1 MNAFNTFW
9 ETISEQGIQPALPTK
24 QYKSI
29 VLTNQISITAA
40 LCCIPFII
48 LYYLLSLDSLF
59 AVAYISLFLFL
70 VCLLL
75 NRFGEHRR
83 INYQASKVLMMLV
96 VNAHIFFTASCL
108 GRESGF
114 HLMYFS
120 SLLGVV
126 LYYNFHQRLP
136 FLIVG
141 LSLPLACLVALEF
154 TGYSLFLIPSLE
166 ARQQHNIYL
175 AVMIVNIIVS
185 LLIAFYFNTLNARH
199 RQTLASVRQELETVF
214 DNSYDAI
221 ILIDSRTDKIL
232 ECNRKAVKLFEAESK
247 AALIGIPSKRFQK
260 VPFTLQENQGLL
272 QSLQHKGT
280 WVEER
285 RLVSLRGRE
294 FWGDIGITLL
304 PQEDKVLYL
313 VRITDITEKQAAKEQ
328 LQKSESALRE
338 AQRLAR
344 MGNFEFNLQTGK
356 GVVSEEVYRIFGM
369 PPHKEIS
376 LTQFVQWFAS
386 HHTSV
391 LQETIG
397 QASPRKKGFE
407 VEYEATRPDGETPLY
422 IQSFGEVLFDAEGR
436 PSRIVGTTQDITERK
451 LREIELIKAKAQA
464 EQASIAKEQFLST
477 MSHEIRTPINAILGL
492 SHFLLE
498 DSPRPDQ
505 AENLKV
511 LHFSAENLLMLINDI
526 LDLNKI
532 EAGKIAFEAIEFNLS
547 ELVQRIQRPL
557 SYLAYEKNLAFSC
570 YVDPAIPPVLV
581 GDPVRLGQVIN
592 NLLSNAIKFTEE
604 GSVRVEAQLK
614 QLEGSYA
621 EIGFAIT
628 DTGIGIAE
636 DKLEYVFET
645 FTQASSDTTR
655 KYGGTGLGL
664 TITKRLLELQNSPI
678 SVKSKLGEGSGF
690 YFTLWFRKSEAQAL
704 NLYPASAMPDSESQP
719 LRGRKILLVEDN
731 EINRLVAA
739 KIFQKWGIVL
749 DEVTNGMEAVER
761 VQQTTYDIVLMDLQM
776 PHMDGYETTQLIRGL
791 EGSYFSQLPIIAI
804 TASVMPDVQEK
815 TRSSGMNDC
824 VTKPFQPEELYGK
837 MLRLLG
843 EMPAPELS
851 SGVLPINNTQIPIP
865 ETGSTSEPSLNYG
878 KLQELTAG
886 NEEFQHL
893 LTRSYVN
900 LFRQLKDD
908 YRSALLSRN
917 PEQLRFILNY
927 IEPPFSFLEVTRL
940 KDEILEGSRMLE
952 RDNPVEKTLQRSVDH
967 VGVCCDQL
975 AGMLEERLQ
984 PGQPVVAG

>member
-1 MNAFNTFW
+1 M
-9 ETISEQGIQPALPTK
+9 PAK

-29 VLTNQISITAA
+29 VLTNQISVTAA
-40 LCCIPFII
+40 LCCIPFIVF
-48 LYYLLSLDSLF
+48 YYLLALDSLF

-75 NRFGEHRR
+75 NRFGTHKR

-141 LSLPLACLVALEF
+141 LSLPLACLVALELSS
-154 TGYSLFLIPSLE
+154 YSLFMIPGLDS
-166 ARQQHNIYL
+166 RQQHNIYL
-175 AVMIVNIIVS
+175 AVMAANIMVS

-247 AALIGIPSKRFQK
+247 AALIGMTSNRFQK
-260 VPFTLQENQGLL
+260 IPFTPRENHLL
-272 QSLQHKGT
+272 YQSLQKKGT

-285 RLVSLRGRE
+285 QLVSLKGRE
-294 FWGDIGITLL
+294 YWGDLGITLL
-304 PQEDKVLYL
+304 PQGSKMLYL
-313 VRITDITEKQAAKEQ
+313 ARITDITEKRTAKEQ

-344 MGNFEFNLQTGK
+344 MGNFEFDLLTGQ
-356 GVVSEEVYRIFGM
+356 GVISEEVYRIFGI
-369 PPHKEIS
+369 PPQKEIA
-376 LTQFVQWFAS
+376 LTQFVERFIPE
-386 HHTSV
+386 HKSV
-391 LQETIG
+391 LSDTIS
-397 QASPRKKGFE
+397 QATQQKNGFE
-407 VEYEATRPDGETPLY
+407 VEYEAVRLVNGARLY
-422 IQSFGEVLFDAEGR
+422 LQSFGEVLFGEGGKPVR
-436 PSRIVGTTQDITERK
+436 MVGTTQDITERK
-451 LREIELIKAKAQA
+451 LREIELIKAKALA

-498 DSPRPDQ
+498 DNPRPDQ
-505 AENLKV
+505 SENLKV

-532 EAGKIAFEAIEFNLS
+532 EAGKIAFEEIEFNLT

-557 SYLAYEKNLAFSC
+557 SYLAYEKNLTFSC
-570 YVDPAIPPVLV
+570 YIDPAIPPVMV
-581 GDPVRLGQVIN
+581 GDPVRLGQVLN

-604 GSVRVEAQLK
+604 GSVRIEAR
-614 QLEGSYA
+614 LEKMEGEMA
-621 EIGFAIT
+621 AVHFAIT
-628 DTGIGIAE
+628 DTGIGIPE
-636 DKLEYVFET
+636 DKLDYVFES

-664 TITKRLLELQNSPI
+664 TITKRLLEFQHSQI
-678 SVKSKLGEGSGF
+678 EVRSKVGEGSGF
-690 YFTLWFRKSEAQAL
+690 YFTLQFKKSEALAL
-704 NLYPASAMPDSESQP
+704 NLYPASALPDSDLQP
-719 LRGRKILLVEDN
+719 LRGRKVLVVEDN

-739 KIFQKWGIVL
+739 KIFQKWGIVP
-749 DEVTNGMEAVER
+749 DEVTNGKEAVAK
-761 VQQTTYDIVLMDLQM
+761 VQQQPPYDLILMDLQM
-776 PHMDGYETTQLIRGL
+776 PQMDGYETARQIRKL
-791 EGSYFSQLPIIAI
+791 GSDYHRQVPIIAI
-804 TASVMPDVQEK
+804 TASVMPDVQQK
-815 TRSSGMNDC
+815 IRKSGMNDC

-837 MLRLLG
+837 MLRLMGDLPV
-843 EMPAPELS
+843 PAPY
-851 SGVLPINNTQIPIP
+851 PDQ
-865 ETGSTSEPSLNYG
+865 SLNTIVTVAAVEPALNYR
-878 KLQELTAG
+878 KIQELTAG
-886 NEEFQHL
+886 NEEFQQL

-900 LFRQLKDD
+900 LFRQLKED
-908 YRSALLSRN
+908 YSYALLSRN
-917 PEQLRFILNY
+917 PEKLRFILNY
-927 IEPPFSFLEVTRL
+927 IEPPFTFLEVTQL
-940 KDEILEGSRMLE
+940 KDEILKGSRILE
-952 RDNPVEKTLQRSVDH
+952 KDSFSEKALRRSVDR
-967 VGVCCDQL
+967 VSVCCDQL
-975 AGMLEERLQ
+975 ANQLTEKLQ
-984 PGQPVVAG
+984 VAQPMAG